1 MEKKLKIAE
10 FASLIGITA
19 KTVYKMVERGE
30 LKTVS
35 EKVNNRWTTLVL
47 TNDVE
52 VEKFKTIYGKSP
64 VNIGNYEDMLTD
76 NEEELNYNNPSQFK
90 ENAESASKILD
101 KFIEANKEYN
111 IQLMKLNEELVNTKA
126 KMLFLEDKA
135 SREGMYLNEINEL
148 KTENKQL
155 MNSKQVLSYLL
166 ITVVALLLLVL
177 VGCLTFN
184 IAAAQKKEH
193 VQEEIVL
200 PQ

>member
-10 FASLIGITA
+10 LASLIGITA

-47 TNDVE
+47 TNDEE

-64 VNIGNYEDMLTD
+64 VSIGNYEDMLTD

-126 KMLFLEDKA
+126 QMLFLEDKA
-135 SREGMYLNEINEL
+135 SREGLYLKEINEL

-184 IAAAQKKEH
+184 IATAQKKEH
-193 VQEEIVL
+193 AQGEIVL